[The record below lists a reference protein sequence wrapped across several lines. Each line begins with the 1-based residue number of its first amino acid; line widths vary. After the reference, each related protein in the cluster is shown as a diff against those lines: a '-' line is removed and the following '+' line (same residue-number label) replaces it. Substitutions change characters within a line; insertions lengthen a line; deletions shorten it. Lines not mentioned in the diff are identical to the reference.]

1 MKRRRKERG
10 GGGERVKLD
19 GEEREGKR
27 KDIQKQVS
35 CQLELHVS
43 PLLPSSLPSPPPF
56 SSSSSPS
63 TQLSGAELSPCNLNT
78 HAVNQLPKFLSFSL
92 ILFLLYFLSPFP
104 FSHFNS
110 FFLISVLPYFS
121 IFFQSLL
128 SLCTFSH
135 FLFSLYLFFIS
146 LFLLP
151 LFLPS
156 FLQFSLLS
164 PLTASFF
171 LPSFLP
177 SSSTPPP
184 LLLHFLVFS
193 FLLLLRS
200 WCTKSLTSID
210 PLPHVNTSSMASLNI
225 NNPSL
230 TTSITD
236 NNRLGRN

>member
-110 FFLISVLPYFS
+110 FFFYFCPSLFFDFFS
-121 IFFQSLL
+121 I
-128 SLCTFSH
+128 
-135 FLFSLYLFFIS
+135 
-146 LFLLP
+146 
-151 LFLPS
+151 PS
-156 FLQFSLLS
+156 FLMYFFSFSLFPISFFYLFISSSSIPPFLS
-164 PLTASFF
+164 PVLSAFTFNRLF

-177 SSSTPPP
+177 SFFLYSSSSSPSFLGIFLPPP
-184 LLLHFLVFS
+184 PPFLVH
-193 FLLLLRS
+193 
-200 WCTKSLTSID
+200 KI
-210 PLPHVNTSSMASLNI
+210 PY
-225 NNPSL
+225 
-230 TTSITD
+230 
-236 NNRLGRN
+236 